1 MYQTDFLCTYKQ
13 MLDKDDQ
20 ETLYRIQL
28 LQAFDLDTWDD
39 TVIDHIVYDIYTT
52 IAPTEEFK
60 QIFTKAQQNTSIL
73 EMLAVFKGE
82 GEGESEDENAN
93 ITKEEIIFTL
103 LFNFEYFELLHRC
116 VSDHLRD
123 GVIKKGNFEMLL
135 NAL

>member
-13 MLDKDDQ
+13 MLDNDDQ

-28 LQAFDLDTWDD
+28 LQAFDLNTWND
-39 TVIDHIVYDIYTT
+39 TVIDKIVYDIYTT

-73 EMLAVFKGE
+73 EMLAVFK
-82 GEGESEDENAN
+82 SENENENEN